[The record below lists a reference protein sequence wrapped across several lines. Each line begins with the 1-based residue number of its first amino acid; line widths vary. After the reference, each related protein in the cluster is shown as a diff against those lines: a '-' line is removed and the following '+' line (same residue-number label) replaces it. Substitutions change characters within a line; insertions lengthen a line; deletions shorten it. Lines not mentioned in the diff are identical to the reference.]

1 MVPLSLSGRLLIVN
15 YVTIDHTLLQLASI
29 IAI

>member
-1 MVPLSLSGRLLIVN
+1 MVPLSLSGRLFIVN
-15 YVTIDHTLLQLASI
+15 YVTIDHTPLQLASI